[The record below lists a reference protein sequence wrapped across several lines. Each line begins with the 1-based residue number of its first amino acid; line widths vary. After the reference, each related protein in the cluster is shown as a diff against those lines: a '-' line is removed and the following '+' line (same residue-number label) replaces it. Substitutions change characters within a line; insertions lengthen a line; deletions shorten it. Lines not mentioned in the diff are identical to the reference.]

1 MNLNKLLKK
10 IREENE
16 MSQEAMGKRLGVSK
30 SLITQM
36 EGETKNIS
44 DKTIT
49 KLYDLFPLYKKK
61 IDEAL
66 LQDKVGKVKE
76 LSENISENTLSKF
89 IKEVKIKGEE
99 VKIPV
104 YNFIIKSDGLID
116 KNKFEMEE
124 FLLPTKLKNYKNIF
138 ALKINGENEKHNLED
153 NQVLIIRPSNTKWEE
168 LDGKL
173 VVIQYNEEM
182 FAKLVK
188 FEDYKPFLYNLN
200 TTYPP
205 IEIDKDISLIGTVAF
220 SIIEF

>member
-1 MNLNKLLKK
+1 MNLNKLLKQ

-66 LQDKVGKVKE
+66 LLDKVGKVKE
-76 LSENISENTLSKF
+76 LSENISENILSKY
-89 IKEVKIKGEE
+89 IKETKIKGEE

-104 YNFIIKSDGLID
+104 YDFIIKSDGLID

-153 NQVLIIRPSNTKWEE
+153 NQILIIRPSDTKWEE
-168 LDGKL
+168 LDEKL
-173 VVIQYNEEM
+173 VVVQYNEKM

-188 FEDYKPFLYNLN
+188 FENYKPFLYNLN

-205 IEIDKDISLIGTVAF
+205 IEIDEDISLIGTVAF